1 MDGGWVPAPTVR
13 PLLSFPEREGGPAVR
28 LVVGSYTPAIL
39 IDGFTAE
46 AEGHLL
52 PSAFFVTIGT
62 IEGERPGSVFI
73 FSEGAR
79 VPG

>member
-1 MDGGWVPAPTVR
+1 MTGG
-13 PLLSFPEREGGPAVR
+13 
-28 LVVGSYTPAIL
+28 GS
-39 IDGFTAE
+39 AE